1 MQSSDKIENTEN
13 IEFVRKHICIDWVL
27 SHRFGF
33 LVNWTLQR
41 VYILY
46 METCFTDFVG
56 AQNFGPMSTNH
67 TTTYLKLFFGDDHQ
81 RNPKINEIDHMVGQL
96 TTYTHWH
103 VPLEWICSSR
113 DIATIQ
119 IWQFLGYTLISGEL
133 FVLLPFSFQFK
144 HNSSSVLLKSSYNV
158 DYTSYTST
166 DPWELPSCSGR
177 IEKEQRLISSQSSCL
192 SWLNHD
198 GRRTWQ

>member
-67 TTTYLKLFFGDDHQ
+67 TTTTYLKLFFGDVHH
-81 RNPKINEIDHMVGQL
+81 RNPK
-96 TTYTHWH
+96 TTHTHWH
-103 VPLEWICSSR
+103 VPMEWNCSSR
-113 DIATIQ
+113 DFATIQ
-119 IWQFLGYTLISGEL
+119 IWRFLGYTLISGEL

-177 IEKEQRLISSQSSCL
+177 KEKEQRLISSRSSCL
-192 SWLNHD
+192 PWLNDEVQRHD
-198 GRRTWQ
+198 NNIQGHSSLY